1 MYNSVLLNG
10 KIPKLFGTFNL
21 FINYCCMRSR
31 FMPFIT
37 RLVYFFL
44 LFCLP
49 SVLWSKHIIG
59 GEVTYECL
67 GLSSTNPNANSYRI
81 TMKIYRDCD
90 PQAGGAYFD
99 SPAAFGVYRGSYN
112 DNDLFSS
119 FSRSPELVTQLI
131 PDTPNCIQNV
141 PYACVQEGI
150 YRFTVDLPISSTES
164 YFIVYQR
171 CCRNNSIVNIYDPED
186 IGATYYVEITPEAQ
200 VGCNTSPTF
209 ENFPPIIICKDVSL
223 SFSHAATDL
232 EGDILVY
239 RFCAPERGGGMNF
252 GGNGCNSVVPNPPC
266 GPPFNPVS
274 FVQPQYSPTSP
285 MGGDPV
291 VAIDPISGLI
301 TGTPLSVG
309 RFVVGVC
316 VDEFRNGVK
325 ISTIKRDFQF
335 NVADCDPTVIAAL
348 EGGDSLAVGPNGY
361 YLNTCDGPSIFLENK
376 SYVLN
381 QVQSFEWRF
390 DFNGVPYSNTTDW
403 SPTISFPTS
412 GTYYGQLLL
421 NGQGQC
427 SDTAKITIEIFPEIN
442 AAFTYDYDTCVAGPV
457 QFLDLSTSEGVVNK
471 WHWQLGIPGGTSTAT
486 NPQYDFMEPGLFPVV
501 LRVTDKNGCTD
512 IANQFVKYFPAP
524 PYVIIRPDRATACAP
539 RTVAFNNLSS
549 PIDDTYKIVWD
560 YGDGSRDTGVLSP
573 THIYDDP
580 GTYTVSVGIV
590 SPIGCII
597 GDTFTNLVQLYA
609 PPVADFA
616 FSPTKVDIFNPR
628 VELKDLSVDADRWRW
643 ELNGQF
649 LTNDQSPPM
658 LEFRDTGLVE
668 VHLLVTHPEGC
679 QDSITRYIEVE
690 PRVQWFM
697 PNAFSP
703 NGDGQN
709 DEFVGT
715 GLMYGATEFS
725 MAIWNRWGE
734 MVFETNNPTEGWNG
748 RAQQTGGIS
757 PAGVYTYQV
766 YFKGPRGEKYE
777 YKGFATLVR

>member
-21 FINYCCMRSR
+21 FINHSCMLVQFTPGFTR
-31 FMPFIT
+31 FLP
-37 RLVYFFL
+37 FFL

-49 SVLWSKHIIG
+49 NVLLGNHIIG

-67 GLSSTNPNANSYRI
+67 GLSPSNPSANTYRI

-99 SPAAFGVYRGSYN
+99 NPAAFGVYKGSYT
-112 DNDLFSS
+112 DNDLFTS
-119 FSRSPELVTQLI
+119 FSRSPEVVTHII

-171 CCRNNSIVNIYDPED
+171 CCRNNSILNIYNPDD

-209 ENFPPIIICKDVSL
+209 ENFPPIIICKDVPL

-232 EGDILVY
+232 EGDLLVY
-239 RFCAPERGGGMNF
+239 RFCSPERGGGMNF

-274 FVQPQYSPTSP
+274 FVQPLYSPTAP

-291 VAIDPISGLI
+291 VAIDPITGLI
-301 TGTPLSVG
+301 TGTPLLVG

-361 YLNTCDGPSIFLENK
+361 YLNTCDGPTVYLENK

-390 DFNGVPYSNTTDW
+390 DFNGTPYSNTTDW
-403 SPTISFPTS
+403 SPTISFPTA

-427 SDTAKITIEIFPEIN
+427 SDTANITVEIFPEIN

-457 QFLDLSTSEGVVNK
+457 QFLDLSTGAGVVNK
-471 WHWQLGIPGGTSTAT
+471 WHWQLGIPGGTSVAT
-486 NPQYDFMEPGLFPVV
+486 NPQYDFMEAGLYPVV

-512 IANQFVKYFPAP
+512 IANQFVNYFPAP

-560 YGDGSRDTGVLSP
+560 YGDGSRDTGVISP
-573 THIYDDP
+573 EHLYENP

-597 GDTFTNLVQLYA
+597 ADTFTNLVQLYA

-616 FSPTKVDIFNPR
+616 FSPSKVDIFNPR
-628 VELKDLSVDADRWRW
+628 VEVKDLSTDANRWRW

-649 LTNDQSPPM
+649 LTNDSIPPI
-658 LEFRDTGLVE
+658 LEFQDTGKVE
-668 VHLLVTHPEGC
+668 LYLLVTHPEGC
-679 QDSITRYIEVE
+679 QDSIIRYLEIE

-709 DEFVGT
+709 DEFLGS
-715 GLMYGATEFS
+715 GMMYGVTNFS
-725 MAIWNRWGE
+725 MVVWNRWGE
-734 MVFETNNPTEGWNG
+734 LVFETNNPTEGWNG

-766 YFKGPRGEKYE
+766 QFKGPRGEEYE